1 MTRWASTDDDEFN
14 TPRSVKDDPSNSSSA
29 RYISRLSTCSS
40 PINNDNDNSATM
52 KFTSLFVTAT
62 ALFGLASA
70 APSPSK
76 RELEANAA
84 DLADPKANFN
94 FSPLEAALNTA
105 FSQIEAIPDSVLE
118 SGDEATAAWL
128 KENPFEKR
136 SYAEVRVPL
145 EGRDDVSFLSERGI
159 DWAKVAKCVA
169 TVTSAIATNVI
180 PAAKLLKI
188 KKYIA
193 ELGGVKSAIQL
204 LIGATTTAEKL
215 KAGGQ
220 ALVELSKLF
229 LGVTAIEAACF

>member
-1 MTRWASTDDDEFN
+1 
-14 TPRSVKDDPSNSSSA
+14 
-29 RYISRLSTCSS
+29 
-40 PINNDNDNSATM
+40 M
-52 KFTSLFVTAT
+52 KFTSLLVTAT

-70 APSPSK
+70 RPAK
-76 RELEANAA
+76 RELEATAA

-94 FSPLEAALNTA
+94 FSPLESALNTV
-105 FSQIEAIPDSVLE
+105 FSQIEQIPDSVLE

-128 KENPFEKR
+128 KENPFQKR
-136 SYAEVRVPL
+136 DYVDVRVPL
-145 EGRDDVSFLSERGI
+145 NERSDVSVFEERGI
-159 DWAKVAKCVA
+159 DWGKVAKCVA

-193 ELGGVKSAIQL
+193 ELGGVKTAIQL

-229 LGVTAIEAACF
+229 LGVTAIESACF